1 MRIDEERLKPYRKM
15 TDAQRNIRSAG
26 DPEFTQQVLDHYMLG
41 ENLNGIELPFSEYKH
56 RFRLKP
62 EELTVLGGI
71 NGAGKSLLASQMILH
86 AGEQGYKSLSISMEM
101 SPKAQLARMNRQAS
115 LQAEPTL
122 DAIVEFSQWAKEKI
136 YFYDQHGSVD
146 PNTLVSIIRY
156 SADNYGIKLVLVDS
170 LMTMSMA
177 SDDWNGQKSVVNALA
192 NCARNL
198 GVHVILVAH
207 AKKGEKITDKLDK
220 WSIAGSAD
228 ITNRADNVILFGRS
242 FNSDP
247 HEPDAHFDLCKAR
260 HYDNAEHE
268 INLQLCM
275 ASLNYYQRETL
286 PRAIGV
292 PIETK
297 PKGGI
302 MGELDRVALHDP
314 TIGKSERTK
323 TTEVVSPT
331 LN

>member
-1 MRIDEERLKPYRKM
+1 MKIDEERLRPYRKM
-15 TDAQRNIRSAG
+15 TDAQRNIRSA
-26 DPEFTQQVLDHYMLG
+26 DDFTQEVLDYYMSG
-41 ENLNGIELPFSEYKH
+41 EKLKGIKLPFKAYDQ

-71 NGAGKSLLASQMILH
+71 NGAGKSLLASQILLN
-86 AGEQGYKSLSISMEM
+86 AGDQGYKSLSISMEM
-101 SPKAQLARMNRQAS
+101 SPKAQISRLWRQAS
-115 LQAEPTL
+115 LQVEPTL
-122 DAIVEFSQWAKEKI
+122 DAGLEFARWSKDKM

-177 SDDWNGQKSVVNALA
+177 SDDWNGQKAVVNALA

-207 AKKGEKITDKLDK
+207 AKKGEKVTDRLDK

-228 ITNRADNVILFGRS
+228 ITNRADNVILFSRS
-242 FNSDP
+242 FNPDP
-247 HEPDAHFDLCKAR
+247 HDPDAHFDLCKAR
-260 HYDNAEHE
+260 HYDNAEYE
-268 INLQLCM
+268 IDLKLCM
-275 ASLNYYQRETL
+275 ASLNYYEKDSL
-286 PRAIGV
+286 PSAIGV
-292 PIETK
+292 PLETK

-302 MGELDRVALHDP
+302 MGELDEVALHDP
-314 TIGKSERTK
+314 KIGKSKRTK
-323 TTEVVSPT
+323 TAEVVSSA

>member
-1 MRIDEERLKPYRKM
+1 MRIDEDRLRPYRKM

-26 DPEFTQQVLDHYMLG
+26 DPEFTQQVLDYYMSG
-41 ENLNGIELPFSEYKH
+41 EKLMGIELPFSEYKT

-101 SPKAQLARMNRQAS
+101 SPKAQLGRMNRQAS
-115 LQAEPTL
+115 LQVEPTL
-122 DAIVEFSQWAKEKI
+122 NTIVDFAEWSKDKI

-156 SADNYGIKLVLVDS
+156 AADNYGITLVLVDS

-207 AKKGEKITDKLDK
+207 AKKGEKVTDRLDK

-228 ITNRADNVILFGRS
+228 ITNRADNVILFSRS
-242 FNSDP
+242 FNPDP
-247 HEPDAHFDLCKAR
+247 HDADAHFDLCKAR
-260 HYDNAEHE
+260 HYDNAEHA
-268 INLQLCM
+268 IDLQLCM
-275 ASLNYYQRETL
+275 ASLNYYQKDSL

-292 PIETK
+292 PLETK

-302 MGELDRVALHDP
+302 MGELDEVALHDP
-314 TIGKSERTK
+314 KIGKSKRSK
-323 TTEVVSPT
+323 TAEVVSAT

>member
-26 DPEFTQQVLDHYMLG
+26 DPEFTQEVLDYYMSG
-41 ENLNGIELPFSEYKH
+41 EKLKGIKVPFGEYDN

-115 LQAEPTL
+115 LQVEPTL
-122 DAIVEFSQWAKEKI
+122 DSIVEFSQWAKDKI

-156 SADNYGIKLVLVDS
+156 AADNYGITLVLVDS
-170 LMTMSMA
+170 LMTMAMA

-220 WSIAGSAD
+220 WSIAGTAD
-228 ITNRADNVILFGRS
+228 ITNRADNVILFSRS
-242 FNSDP
+242 FNPDP

-268 INLQLCM
+268 IDLQLCM
-275 ASLNYYQRETL
+275 ASLNYYQKDSL
-286 PRAIGV
+286 PKAIGV
-292 PIETK
+292 PLETK
-297 PKGGI
+297 PIGGV
-302 MGELDRVALHDP
+302 MGELDRVTLHDP
-314 TIGKSERTK
+314 TIGKSERAETA
-323 TTEVVSPT
+323 EVVSSA

>member
-26 DPEFTQQVLDHYMLG
+26 DPEFTQQVLDYYMSG
-41 ENLNGIELPFSEYKH
+41 EKLMGIELPFSEYKT

-101 SPKAQLARMNRQAS
+101 SPKAQLGRMNRQAS
-115 LQAEPTL
+115 LQVEPTL
-122 DAIVEFSQWAKEKI
+122 NTIVDFAEWSKDKI

-156 SADNYGIKLVLVDS
+156 AADNYGITLVLVDS

-207 AKKGEKITDKLDK
+207 AKKGEKVTDRLDK

-228 ITNRADNVILFGRS
+228 ITNRADNVILFSRS
-242 FNSDP
+242 FNPDP
-247 HEPDAHFDLCKAR
+247 HDADAHFDLCKAR
-260 HYDNAEHE
+260 HYDNAEHA
-268 INLQLCM
+268 IDLQLCM
-275 ASLNYYQRETL
+275 ASLNYYQKDSL

-292 PIETK
+292 PLETK

-302 MGELDRVALHDP
+302 MGELDEVALHDP
-314 TIGKSERTK
+314 KIGKSKRSK
-323 TTEVVSPT
+323 TAEVVSAT

>member
-1 MRIDEERLKPYRKM
+1 MSIDEERLKPYRKM

-26 DPEFTQQVLDHYMLG
+26 DFTQEVLDYYMSG
-41 ENLNGIELPFSEYKH
+41 EKLKGIKLPFLSYDH
-56 RFRLKP
+56 RFRLKQ

-71 NGAGKSLLASQMILH
+71 NGAGKSLLASQCLIH
-86 AGEQGYKSLSISMEM
+86 AADQGYKSLSISMEM

-115 LQAEPTL
+115 LQVEPTL
-122 DAIVEFSQWAKEKI
+122 DTIVDFAQWAKDKI

-170 LMTMSMA
+170 LMTMAMA
-177 SDDWNGQKSVVNALA
+177 SDDWNGQKSVINALA

-198 GVHVILVAH
+198 GVHVILVTH

-220 WSIAGSAD
+220 WSIAGTAD

-242 FNSDP
+242 FNDDP

-268 INLQLCM
+268 IGLQLCM
-275 ASLNYYQRETL
+275 ASLNYYEKDSL
-286 PRAIGV
+286 PKAIGV
-292 PIETK
+292 PLETK

-302 MGELDRVALHDP
+302 MGELEEVALHDP
-314 TIGKSERTK
+314 TIGKSERAE